1 MINESQVRKDLANGD
16 GHPPYVFFQVT
27 ASTFGCETEVTYPFR
42 FHPEMNDQG
51 QSEMR
56 CTVASPD
63 NNELKIR
70 FAGASPLNAGGF
82 AIGVGF
88 ALLVA

>member
-1 MINESQVRKDLANGD
+1 
-16 GHPPYVFFQVT
+16 
-27 ASTFGCETEVTYPFR
+27 
-42 FHPEMNDQG
+42 
-51 QSEMR
+51 MR